1 MDEIL
6 RAMCESKGVF
16 LRSEAEDLGH
26 DQRSL
31 KRQLQEG
38 TWHRVRHGAYTFGDI
53 WDCADDRTRHSI
65 LARAAYR
72 TSRTGVALSHR
83 SAVLEHT
90 SSFWDLDLS
99 EVDLTRL
106 DGRSGR
112 REAGVRQHRGKVL
125 DGDIVTVNGVRATS
139 PTRAAL
145 ELTTVA
151 DTERSLVVVNGL
163 LHSGL
168 CTPEGLCERY
178 AQMDH
183 WPNTLGTDLVLR
195 LADSR
200 IESVGET
207 RTFHLCW
214 KHGVPAPEPQFRIFD
229 DRGALIGRV
238 DFAWPAYGVF
248 LEFDGLSKYTKY
260 LRDGESPAD
269 AVIRE
274 KKREDLIRGITGWR
288 CIRITWADLAN
299 PSATAARILRELAW
313 QQSA

>member
-6 RAMCESKGVF
+6 RVMCESKGVF

-31 KRQLQEG
+31 KRQLQAG

-53 WDCADDRTRHSI
+53 WDSADERARHAI

-72 TSRTGVALSHR
+72 TSRTGVALSHV

-90 SSFWDLDLS
+90 DSFWDLDLS

-125 DGDIVTVNGVRATS
+125 SGDIVTVNGVQATS

-145 ELTTVA
+145 ELTSVTDTV
-151 DTERSLVVVNGL
+151 RSLIVINGL
-163 LHSGL
+163 LHAGV
-168 CTPEGLCERY
+168 CTPEGLSERY
-178 AQMDH
+178 SLMDN

-195 LADSR
+195 LADPR
-200 IESVGET
+200 IESPGET
-207 RTFHLCW
+207 RTFYLCW

-229 DRGALIGRV
+229 DRGTLIGRV
-238 DFAWPAYGVF
+238 DFAWPAYRVF

-260 LRDGESPAD
+260 LRDGETPAD

-299 PSATAARILRELAW
+299 PRATAARILRELAW
-313 QQSA
+313 EQSA

>member
-1 MDEIL
+1 MDDFL
-6 RAMCESKGVF
+6 RATCERSGVF
-16 LRSEAEDLGH
+16 LRREAEELGH
-26 DQRSL
+26 DQRSV
-31 KRQLQEG
+31 RQHLSEG

-53 WDCADDRTRHSI
+53 WGSADERARHAI

-72 TSRTGVALSHR
+72 TSRTGVALSHV

-90 SSFWDLDLS
+90 SSFWDLDLT
-99 EVDLTRL
+99 EVDLTRI

-112 REAGVRQHRGKVL
+112 REAGIRQHRGKVL
-125 DGDIVTVNGVRATS
+125 DGDIVTINGVQATS

-168 CTPEGLCERY
+168 CTMEGLSERY

-195 LADSR
+195 LADPR

-214 KHGVPAPEPQFRIFD
+214 RHGVPAPEPQHRIID
-229 DRGALIGRV
+229 ARGTIVGRV
-238 DFAWPAYGVF
+238 DFAWPVQGVF
-248 LEFDGLSKYTKY
+248 LEFDGISKYTKF
-260 LRDGESPAD
+260 LREGESPAD
-269 AVIRE
+269 AVVRE

-288 CIRITWADLAN
+288 CIRITWADLAR
-299 PSATAARILRELAW
+299 PEATAARILRELALRE
-313 QQSA
+313 SA